1 MDDHPAHHIDFR
13 PYAGQTVII
22 GCLPKDLSPVTQYYV
37 LGPVTEKG
45 LPASVLAIIADDQ
58 EEASE
63 MLYGGWVSPEGTLT
77 SWVPL
82 VVKDEQ
88 GKVIFGWEALQAI
101 VNVGK
106 AQNVLVIEGVRLPT

>member
-1 MDDHPAHHIDFR
+1 
-13 PYAGQTVII
+13 
-22 GCLPKDLSPVTQYYV
+22 
-37 LGPVTEKG
+37 
-45 LPASVLAIIADDQ
+45 
-58 EEASE
+58 
-63 MLYGGWVSPEGTLT
+63 
-77 SWVPL
+77 